1 MSSSL
6 GAISYSSIRQ
16 KPAQEKKI
24 GHKISNAEQKI
35 IILVIFRSNSNN
47 ASCND
52 GCLAIG
58 EGTVR
63 NQNNYNLFNASQK
76 L

>member
-6 GAISYSSIRQ
+6 GAISQSSIRQ

-35 IILVIFRSNSNN
+35 IILVIFRSNSNILLVMMV
-47 ASCND
+47 AWQP
-52 GCLAIG
+52 L
-58 EGTVR
+58 
-63 NQNNYNLFNASQK
+63 
-76 L
+76 